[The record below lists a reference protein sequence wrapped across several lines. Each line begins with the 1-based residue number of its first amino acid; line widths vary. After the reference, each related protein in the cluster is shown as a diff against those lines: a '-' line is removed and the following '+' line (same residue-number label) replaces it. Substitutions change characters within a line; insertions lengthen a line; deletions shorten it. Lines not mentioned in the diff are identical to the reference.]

1 MACDIADL
9 LKTIAR
15 GVHWRSKMSTDSF
28 MLALAAAASPLLQ
41 DHDCFKLFLVY
52 FACCEFQVRRLK
64 AAKKRATSAPN
75 FFFTF
80 ENPLLEALLHGTPI
94 VRHLHWSYLANLW
107 FITQA

>member
-41 DHDCFKLFLVY
+41 DHDCFKVFLVY
-52 FACCEFQVRRLK
+52 FACCEFQVLRLK
-64 AAKKRATSAPN
+64 NSQKKSYECPKL
-75 FFFTF
+75 FFTF
-80 ENPLLEALLHGTPI
+80 ENPLLEALLYGTPI
-94 VRHLHWSYLANLW
+94 LRHLHWSYLANLW